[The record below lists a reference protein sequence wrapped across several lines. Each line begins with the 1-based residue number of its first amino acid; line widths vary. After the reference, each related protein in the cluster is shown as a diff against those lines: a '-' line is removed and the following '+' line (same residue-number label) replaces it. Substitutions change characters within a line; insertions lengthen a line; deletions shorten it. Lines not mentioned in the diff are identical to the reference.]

1 MPQFKFLKLFFFF
14 FFQKMNPNDSWQLFT
29 EICRLTSTIITV
41 AAKRTKPVALCVMFF
56 ARAKL
61 HRQFPRALTF
71 VCYVAMNTRTNYHIT
86 VFTLNK
92 ACARNVWDFTQHDE
106 ALTFSTLSVFSFGR
120 PLFFIA
126 NFVLVISVHPRDEH
140 QTTNL

>member
-1 MPQFKFLKLFFFF
+1 MAQFKFLKLFFFF
-14 FFQKMNPNDSWQLFT
+14 VQKMNPNDSWQLFT
-29 EICRLTSTIITV
+29 ENCRLTSTIITV

-71 VCYVAMNTRTNYHIT
+71 VCYVAMNTRANYHIT

-106 ALTFSTLSVFSFGR
+106 ALTFFYLISFQFWASFVFHSELCPSALVHFSTS
-120 PLFFIA
+120 
-126 NFVLVISVHPRDEH
+126 
-140 QTTNL
+140 